1 MLPPVSL
8 KSHNG
13 IVQYTTDTVYHC
25 AWSPDGKMVASGC
38 GDALIRVSDVVTGR
52 LIHVLEGH
60 KGDVCFFSFVS
71 PSKPLEF
78 TQMTHTNKPTDLLHL
93 FL

>member
-60 KGDVCFFSFVS
+60 KGDVCFFLLFHPPN
-71 PSKPLEF
+71 PSSSRR
-78 TQMTHTNKPTDLLHL
+78 
-93 FL
+93 